1 MLRWLV
7 FSKVSSKRTWHLLPD
22 ELVARCRR
30 SDKADFIDF
39 IGDHLVLLIELES
52 ADDELALGLT
62 ATITKGLDD
71 GQDLELEAM
80 PFETRSSAF
89 DISPSSRFRQK
100 EEFSYI
106 TLRWKFDKAPLFI
119 VPIRKRRGI
128 GKPFAHR
135 ISVGR
140 ARNNDIVL
148 RHSSV
153 SKFHAWFEIGG
164 HGEMRV
170 ADARSSNGTLLN
182 DDSLGR
188 ELAIATEGDIIKFGS
203 IVTTLCSAPTLW
215 EALH

>member
-1 MLRWLV
+1 MAASCR
-7 FSKVSSKRTWHLLPD
+7 SS
-22 ELVARCRR
+22 E
-30 SDKADFIDF
+30 KAAFIDL
-39 IGDHLVLLIELES
+39 IGDHLILLVELERP
-52 ADDELALGLT
+52 DDDLGLGLLAT
-62 ATITKGLDD
+62 ATGATEEP
-71 GQDLELEAM
+71 QDLDLEAM
-80 PFETRSSAF
+80 PFETRSSTF
-89 DISPSSRFRQK
+89 DMSPSSRFRQK

-106 TLRWKFDKAPLFI
+106 TLRWKFDKAPYFI
-119 VPIRKRRGI
+119 VPLRKRPVA

-153 SKFHAWFEIGG
+153 SKFHAWFETGG

-182 DDSLGR
+182 DDALGR
-188 ELAIATEGDIIKFGS
+188 ELAIATEGDVIKFGS
-203 IVTTLCSAPTLW
+203 IVTMLCTAPTLW